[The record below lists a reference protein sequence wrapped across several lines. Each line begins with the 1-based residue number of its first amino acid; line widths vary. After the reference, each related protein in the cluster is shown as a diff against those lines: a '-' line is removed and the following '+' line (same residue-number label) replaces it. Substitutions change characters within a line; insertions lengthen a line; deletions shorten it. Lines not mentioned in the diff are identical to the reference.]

1 MFQVKSANPLS
12 QVGCPKQLLI
22 VEKHQHNFSCSLHL
36 YIKTYFS
43 IAFRAPIKKWVATE
57 GWGSTVKYRETS
69 FEGRDLWKSHR
80 LPMYDG
86 SQSGTGNQTKNCRQT
101 WTVLRDFHKPLLKRR
116 FPTFHSRA
124 SSFYCH
130 PFFSLE
136 PAKILQTKFISS
148 PPEKLSQIA
157 GMELRL
163 AIH

>member
-1 MFQVKSANPLS
+1 MFKVKSANPLS

-36 YIKTYFS
+36 CIKTYFS
-43 IAFRAPIKKWVATE
+43 IVFRAPIKKWVATE

-124 SSFYCH
+124 
-130 PFFSLE
+130 LE